1 MSCRSHKHRSIPR
14 RVSAAAG
21 VLGLGAGLLAGTA
34 ILAAAP
40 ASAIPIPPSTSS
52 CTYNGSPLGF
62 AASNTAGTPVTVNCT
77 GLPANTLLIVAQT
90 SPLAGVISPSSAA
103 TSEADLSTGM
113 AVTTDAS
120 GDLTATITVTATG
133 GTPGFSALDKKAVCP
148 PTQAQVNAGLTNC
161 VVTVADLATTTGL
174 NFGNIIYGTQP
185 VPKRPTLVLKP
196 SHIGKSGATLT
207 ASDKAGACPTPV
219 KATSRCW
226 WGAALTGA
234 PNAPAGVPGFTVL
247 MAGKPRSNTL
257 AASPA
262 VYCFKGATAAACS
275 RASRG
280 HPGRS
285 AFERDHYHLPRVHG
299 GHPRSDS
306 PRTQHHARSGQWPK
320 QYGQGRGG
328 LVRQRSGGREQLLNS
343 LLAEQAARAVTPAR
357 AALC

>member
-1 MSCRSHKHRSIPR
+1 MSCRSHRRRSIPR

-52 CTYNGSPLGF
+52 CTYNGSPVAFG
-62 AASNTAGTPVTVNCT
+62 ASNTTGTPVTVNCT

-90 SPLAGVISPSSAA
+90 SPLAGVISPSSSA
-103 TSEADLSTGM
+103 TSEADLSTGT
-113 AVTTDAS
+113 AVMTDAS
-120 GDLTATITVTATG
+120 GNLTATITVTATG

-196 SHIGKSGATLT
+196 SHIGKSGATVT
-207 ASDKAGACPTPV
+207 ASDRAGACPTPV
-219 KATSRCW
+219 KSTSRCW

-234 PNAPAGVPGFTVL
+234 PNTPAGVPGFTVL

-262 VYCFKGATAAACS
+262 VYCFKSATAAACAGLPVGTLIGPHLSGTITVS
-275 RASRG
+275 RVFIAG
-280 HPGRS
+280 IHEVIALEPNTTPDPGNGPS
-285 AFERDHYHLPRVHG
+285 NTV
-299 GHPRSDS
+299 
-306 PRTQHHARSGQWPK
+306 
-320 QYGQGRGG
+320 
-328 LVRQRSGGREQLLNS
+328 
-343 LLAEQAARAVTPAR
+343 RAVANLCVS
-357 AALC
+357 ALAVANSC

>member
-1 MSCRSHKHRSIPR
+1 MSCRSHSRRSIAR

-34 ILAAAP
+34 IVAAVP

-62 AASNTAGTPVTVNCT
+62 AASNTAGTPVTVACT

-90 SPLAGVISPSSAA
+90 SPLAGVISPSSSA
-103 TSEADLSTGM
+103 TSEADLSTGV

-174 NFGNIIYGTQP
+174 NFGNIIYGTQR
-185 VPKRPTLVLKP
+185 VP
-196 SHIGKSGATLT
+196 HGATLT
-207 ASDKAGACPTPV
+207 LRPFRIGKNGTTVTASDKPGACPTPV
-219 KATSRCW
+219 KSTSRCW

-234 PNAPAGVPGFTVL
+234 PNAAAGVPGFTVI
-247 MAGKPRSNTL
+247 MGGKPISNTL

-262 VYCFKGATAAACS
+262 VYCAKAATAAACAGLPVGTLIAPHLSGTILVPSLS
-275 RASRG
+275 RAG
-280 HPGRS
+280 IHTVAALEPNTTPDPGNGPS
-285 AFERDHYHLPRVHG
+285 NTV
-299 GHPRSDS
+299 
-306 PRTQHHARSGQWPK
+306 
-320 QYGQGRGG
+320 
-328 LVRQRSGGREQLLNS
+328 
-343 LLAEQAARAVTPAR
+343 RAVANLCVSAL
-357 AALC
+357 AAANTC

>member
-1 MSCRSHKHRSIPR
+1 MSCRSHNHRSIPR

-52 CTYNGSPLGF
+52 CTYNGSPVGF
-62 AASNTAGTPVTVNCT
+62 AASNTTGTPVTVDCT

-90 SPLAGVISPSSAA
+90 SPLAGVISPASAA
-103 TSEADLSTGM
+103 TREADLSTGV

-120 GDLTATITVTATG
+120 GNLTATITVTATG

-196 SHIGKSGATLT
+196 SHIGKSGATVT
-207 ASDKAGACPTPV
+207 VSDKAGACPTPV
-219 KATSRCW
+219 KSTSRCW

-234 PNAPAGVPGFTVL
+234 PNPPAGVPGFTVL
-247 MAGKPRSNTL
+247 RAGKPLSNTL

-262 VYCFKGATAAACS
+262 VYCAQAATAAACAGLPVGTLVAPHLSGTITVS
-275 RASRG
+275 RVFRAG
-280 HPGRS
+280 LHEVIALEPNTTPDPGNGPS
-285 AFERDHYHLPRVHG
+285 NTV
-299 GHPRSDS
+299 
-306 PRTQHHARSGQWPK
+306 
-320 QYGQGRGG
+320 
-328 LVRQRSGGREQLLNS
+328 
-343 LLAEQAARAVTPAR
+343 RAVADLCVS
-357 AALC
+357 ALAVANSC

>member
-1 MSCRSHKHRSIPR
+1 MARRGHCRRSVLR
-14 RVSAAAG
+14 RISTAAG
-21 VLGLGAGLLAGTA
+21 VLGLGAGLLGGSA

-52 CTYNGSPLGF
+52 CTYNGSPVGF
-62 AASNTAGTPVTVNCT
+62 LASNTAGTPVTVACT

-103 TSEADLSTGM
+103 TQEADLTTGM
-113 AVTTDAS
+113 AVTTS
-120 GDLTATITVTATG
+120 STGTLTATITVTATG
-133 GTPGFSALDKKAVCP
+133 GSPGFSALDKKAVCP

-174 NFGNIIYGTQP
+174 NFGNVIYATQP
-185 VPKRPTLVLKP
+185 TPHRPTLAISP
-196 SHIGKSGATLT
+196 SSIGQGGGTLT

-234 PNAPAGVPGFTVL
+234 PNTAAGVPGFTVPIQGQP
-247 MAGKPRSNTL
+247 ASNTL

-275 RASRG
+275 GLPAGTLIGPHLSGTITIPHLFMAGLHEVIALEPNTTPDPGNGPGNTVRRVAFLCVTSSTAAS
-280 HPGRS
+280 
-285 AFERDHYHLPRVHG
+285 
-299 GHPRSDS
+299 
-306 PRTQHHARSGQWPK
+306 T
-320 QYGQGRGG
+320 
-328 LVRQRSGGREQLLNS
+328 
-343 LLAEQAARAVTPAR
+343 
-357 AALC
+357 C